1 MFRIRTALAG
11 AAVAVVALL
20 TVAAPASAHDELV
33 STSPAFDEQLTTAP
47 EQVVLTFSDDVLQLS
62 GSNGTAM
69 TVVDESGADWVAGD
83 PVISADTVTVPLKS
97 GMPNGDFTVT
107 WKIVSSDGHPT
118 SGEYAFSL
126 AAAAAPT
133 PAATTPETTQPS
145 AEPSAPTST
154 QSPSAEAPSET
165 DAAPWPLL
173 IGLGVVL
180 LAAIVIVVVI
190 SARKRRS

>member
-20 TVAAPASAHDELV
+20 AVAAPASAHDELV
-33 STSPAFDEQLTTAP
+33 STTPALDEQLTAAP
-47 EQVVLTFSDDVLQLS
+47 EQVVLTFSNNLLELEGNS
-62 GSNGTAM
+62 GTAM
-69 TVVDESGADWVAGD
+69 TVVDESGSDWVEGA
-83 PVISADTVTVPLKS
+83 PVVSVDTVTVPLKS
-97 GMPNGDFTVT
+97 GMPNGSYTVT
-107 WKIVSSDGHPT
+107 WKVVSSDGHPT

-126 AAAAAPT
+126 AVAEVAPSPT
-133 PAATTPETTQPS
+133 ATTPAETAQPS
-145 AEPSAPTST
+145 STPDAQAPVES
-154 QSPSAEAPSET
+154 

-180 LAAIVIVVVI
+180 LVAIIIVIVI

>member
-1 MFRIRTALAG
+1 CAPSSTVVARLFVSSDTPRSVQLRPADVPAHAAHRCRRRTAASEERFSMFRIRTALAG

-107 WKIVSSDGHPT
+107 WKI
-118 SGEYAFSL
+118 
-126 AAAAAPT
+126 
-133 PAATTPETTQPS
+133 
-145 AEPSAPTST
+145 
-154 QSPSAEAPSET
+154 
-165 DAAPWPLL
+165 
-173 IGLGVVL
+173 
-180 LAAIVIVVVI
+180 
-190 SARKRRS
+190 